1 MINDSVNGGDG
12 IIDIEGKAATGS
24 GERLGETSEFQ
35 LSRIHQSATETATPL
50 GSKTHELEID
60 PRFQNRERQPGLDLL
75 RALAII
81 VVVVYHAA
89 LFGFKLPGRIDR
101 FGWIGVDLF
110 FVLSGYL
117 IGGQLLA
124 TLARGQRIKLGQFFT
139 RRALRIMP
147 AYFAVLAIYFL
158 LPWWREYPDM
168 SQPLWKF
175 LLSVQNIALHGGTA
189 FSHAWS
195 LAVEDQ
201 FYLALPF
208 LLLFLF
214 PRPRLVIV
222 IPCLIVF
229 GGIGLRAFLAAH
241 NPSVDGGGVSFRGF
255 QAWIYYP
262 TWTRLDPLV
271 FGVALA
277 AIEKFRPTWWQRFIN
292 CAPWLW
298 LPALGLIGY
307 ALYLGETDT
316 LKVSA
321 CVWQFPLIAAGMAA
335 LLVCAVSPRLLFRR
349 VAIPGAAFIA
359 SIAYSAYL
367 IQKLVIH
374 AVEQFCTNHNIAL
387 TSTPA
392 LLGVQICVYLAAAI
406 LFITVERPFLQ
417 LRQRIAPRSS
427 PAAAGRQVAPRK

>member
-1 MINDSVNGGDG
+1 MSDP
-12 IIDIEGKAATGS
+12 
-24 GERLGETSEFQ
+24 
-35 LSRIHQSATETATPL
+35 ATPL
-50 GSKTHELEID
+50 PLAID
-60 PRFQNRERQPGLDLL
+60 PRFRNRERQPGLDLL

-89 LFGFKLPGRIDR
+89 LFGFKLPGRVDR

-124 TLARGQRIKLGQFFT
+124 ALARDQRIKLGRFFT

-147 AYFAVLAIYFL
+147 AYFVVLAIYFL
-158 LPWWREYPDM
+158 LPSWREYSEM

-208 LLLFLF
+208 LLLFLYH
-214 PRPRLVIV
+214 RPRAAVV
-222 IPCLIVF
+222 VPCLIVV
-229 GGIGLRAFLAAH
+229 GGIGLRALLAAQ
-241 NPSVDGGGVSFRGF
+241 NPSVDGGVSFRGF

-271 FGVALA
+271 FGVVLA
-277 AIEKFRPTWWQRFIN
+277 AIEKFRPNWWQRLIN

-298 LPALGLIGY
+298 LPALGLIVY
-307 ALYLGETDT
+307 ALYLGETKNLT
-316 LKVSA
+316 VSA
-321 CVWQFPLIAAGMAA
+321 CVWQFPLIAIGMAA
-335 LLVCAVSPRLLFRR
+335 ILVCAVSPRLPLCR

-367 IQKLVIH
+367 IQKLVING
-374 AVEQFCTNHNIAL
+374 VEQFCTNHGIDL
-387 TSTPA
+387 TSVPA
-392 LLGVQICVYLAAAI
+392 LLGVELCVYIAATI
-406 LFITVERPFLQ
+406 LFLSIERPFLL
-417 LRQRIAPRSS
+417 LRRSLAPPVERGSRES
-427 PAAAGRQVAPRK
+427 REV

>member
-1 MINDSVNGGDG
+1 MTESV
-12 IIDIEGKAATGS
+12 
-24 GERLGETSEFQ
+24 
-35 LSRIHQSATETATPL
+35 
-50 GSKTHELEID
+50 ID
-60 PRFQNRERQPGLDLL
+60 PRFQDRERQPGLDLL

-81 VVVVYHAA
+81 AVVIYHAA
-89 LFGFKLPGRIDR
+89 LFGFKLPGRVDR

-124 TLARGQRIKLGQFFT
+124 LLARDQRINLGRFFT

-147 AYFAVLAIYFL
+147 AYFVVLALYFS
-158 LPWWREYPDM
+158 LPSWREYTEM

-214 PRPRLVIV
+214 HRPRLAII

-229 GGIGLRAFLAAH
+229 GGIGLRALLAAQ
-241 NPSVDGGGVSFRGF
+241 NPSVGGGVSFRGF

-277 AIEKFRPTWWQRFIN
+277 AIERFRLQWWKGLMN
-292 CAPWLW
+292 CARWLW
-298 LPALGLIGY
+298 LPGVALIAFG
-307 ALYLGETDT
+307 LYLGEGDH
-316 LKVSA
+316 LSVA
-321 CVWQFPLIAAGMAA
+321 AAIWQFPFIALGMAA
-335 LLVCAVSPRLLFRR
+335 LLICALSPRLPFRR

-374 AVEQFCTNHNIAL
+374 FVAQFCTTHDIAL
-387 TSTPA
+387 TSVPA
-392 LLGVQICVYLAAAI
+392 LVLVEICVYAAATL
-406 LFITVERPFLQ
+406 LFLAIERPFLQ
-417 LRQRIAPRSS
+417 LRHRLAPRRANS
-427 PAAAGRQVAPRK
+427 

>member
-1 MINDSVNGGDG
+1 MSEN
-12 IIDIEGKAATGS
+12 KMPL
-24 GERLGETSEFQ
+24 RL
-35 LSRIHQSATETATPL
+35 AV
-50 GSKTHELEID
+50 D
-60 PRFQNRERQPGLDLL
+60 PRFQNRKRQPGLDLL

-89 LFGFKLPGRIDR
+89 LFGFKVPGRVDR

-124 TLARGQRIKLGQFFT
+124 LLTRDQRINLGRFFT

-147 AYFAVLAIYFL
+147 AYFAVLAVYFL
-158 LPWWREYPDM
+158 LTSWREYPEM

-214 PRPRLVIV
+214 RRPRAAII
-222 IPCLIVF
+222 IPCLIVI
-229 GGIGLRAFLAAH
+229 GGIGLRAFLATQ
-241 NPSVDGGGVSFRGF
+241 NPSADGGVSFRAF

-262 TWTRLDPLV
+262 TWTRLDPLM

-277 AIEKFRPTWWQRFIN
+277 AIEKFRPNWWKRLTN
-292 CAPWLW
+292 WAPWLW
-298 LPALGLIGY
+298 VPALGLIAY
-307 ALYLGETDT
+307 ALYLGETDNLT
-316 LKVSA
+316 VIA
-321 CVWQFPLIAAGMAA
+321 CVWQFPLIAVGMAA
-335 LLVCAVSPRLLFRR
+335 LLVCAVSPRLPLCR

-367 IQKLVIH
+367 IQKLVINGI
-374 AVEQFCTNHNIAL
+374 EQFCTNHNIDL
-387 TSTPA
+387 TSAPA
-392 LLGVQICVYLAAAI
+392 LLGVQLCVYAAATL
-406 LFITVERPFLQ
+406 LFFSVERPFLQ
-417 LRQRIAPRSS
+417 LRRRL
-427 PAAAGRQVAPRK
+427 VPRK

>member
-1 MINDSVNGGDG
+1 M
-12 IIDIEGKAATGS
+12 
-24 GERLGETSEFQ
+24 
-35 LSRIHQSATETATPL
+35 PL
-50 GSKTHELEID
+50 AID
-60 PRFQNRERQPGLDLL
+60 PRFQNRKRQPGLDLL

-81 VVVVYHAA
+81 LVVVYHAA
-89 LFGFKLPGRIDR
+89 LFGFKLPGRMDR

-117 IGGQLLA
+117 IGGQLL
-124 TLARGQRIKLGQFFT
+124 TPLARGQGIKLGQFFA
-139 RRALRIMP
+139 RRALRIIP
-147 AYFAVLAIYFL
+147 AYLVVLAIYFL
-158 LPWWREYPDM
+158 LPSWREYPEM

-208 LLLFLF
+208 LLLFLYR
-214 PRPRLVIV
+214 RPRAAII
-222 IPCLIVF
+222 IPCLIVV
-229 GGIGLRAFLAAH
+229 GGIALRAFLAAQ
-241 NPSVDGGGVSFRGF
+241 NPSVGGGVSFRGF

-277 AIEKFRPTWWQRFIN
+277 AIEKFRPNWWQRIIK

-298 LPALGLIGY
+298 VPALALIVY
-307 ALYLGETDT
+307 ALYLGETT
-316 LKVSA
+316 NLTVAA
-321 CVWQFPLIAAGMAA
+321 CVWQFPVIAVGMAM
-335 LLVCAVSPRLLFRR
+335 LLVCAVSPRLPLCR

-374 AVEQFCTNHNIAL
+374 GVEQFCTAHNIAL
-387 TSTPA
+387 TSAPA
-392 LLGVQICVYLAAAI
+392 LLGVELCVYIAATI
-406 LFITVERPFLQ
+406 LFFIVERPFLQ
-417 LRQRIAPRSS
+417 LRKRLAPRSRASS
-427 PAAAGRQVAPRK
+427 PVA

>member
-1 MINDSVNGGDG
+1 MTSVS
-12 IIDIEGKAATGS
+12 EPAT
-24 GERLGETSEFQ
+24 
-35 LSRIHQSATETATPL
+35 A
-50 GSKTHELEID
+50 ID
-60 PRFQNRERQPGLDLL
+60 PRFQDRERQPGLDLL

-81 VVVVYHAA
+81 VVVIYHAA
-89 LFGFKLPGRIDR
+89 LFGFKLPGRADR

-124 TLARGQRIKLGQFFT
+124 PFARDQRINLGRFFA

-158 LPWWREYPDM
+158 LPSWREYPEM

-175 LLSVQNIALHGGTA
+175 LLSIQNVALHGGTA

-201 FYLALPF
+201 VYLCLPF
-208 LLLFLF
+208 ILLFVNRW
-214 PRPRLVIV
+214 PRSAII
-222 IPCLIVF
+222 IPCVIVF
-229 GGIGLRAFLAAH
+229 GGILLRTFLAWQ
-241 NPSVDGGGVSFRGF
+241 NPAADFGVSFRGF

-277 AIEKFRPTWWQRFIN
+277 AIEKFRPQWWQRLMN

-298 LPALGLIGY
+298 LPGVALIAFG
-307 ALYLGETDT
+307 LYLGEGDY
-316 LKVSA
+316 LSVA
-321 CVWQFPLIAAGMAA
+321 AAIWQFPLIALGMAA
-335 LLVCAVSPRLLFRR
+335 LLICALSPRLLFRR

-374 AVEQFCTNHNIAL
+374 FVAQFSTTHDIAL
-387 TSTPA
+387 TSVPA
-392 LLGVQICVYLAAAI
+392 LLGVEICVYAVATI
-406 LFITVERPFLQ
+406 LFLAIERPFLQ
-417 LRQRIAPRSS
+417 LRHRFAPRASVRTDAGTC
-427 PAAAGRQVAPRK
+427 AALPIER